1 MPIRFTI
8 YPDLC
13 DAFGHLNQAS
23 YLALFERA
31 RWQVLA
37 EGPGI
42 DVFTRAAVWPAV
54 RRAVIEY
61 HAGVWPGD
69 ALEFSTELAH
79 RGRTS
84 FTLRQ
89 RAVRASDRRLS
100 ATLETVFVCIDRKE
114 RPAAIPEEILMVFD
128 TGPRHV
134 TLPSGVTLAIDER
147 GSGEPAVLFV
157 HGYPLDRTMWA
168 AQLAGITGHRLI
180 APDLRGFGDS
190 AAGNPPAESVEAHA
204 DDLVA
209 LLDALGIARA
219 VVVGLSMG
227 GYVALALAE
236 RHRDRLAGLVLVD
249 TRSRNDDAAGRAG
262 RDGAIATIRGG
273 DSQSI
278 VLGMAEKLFAAEA
291 SEELRARFTTQMKA
305 VGAEGLIAAL
315 TAMRDRP
322 DRTALLPTLGDLPT
336 LIMVGREDRITPLE
350 DSRAMAEAV
359 PGATL
364 VVVEGA
370 GHLSPAEQPDR
381 VNQGL
386 QAFLEEVGRRG
397 V

>member
-8 YPDLC
+8 YPDEC

-31 RWQVLA
+31 RWQLLA

-42 DVFTRAAVWPAV
+42 NVFNRAGVWPAV
-54 RRAVIEY
+54 RRAVVEY
-61 HAGVWPGD
+61 HAGIWPGD
-69 ALEFSTELAH
+69 ALEFSTELMQ

-89 RAVRASDRRLS
+89 RAERVSDRRLS

-114 RPAAIPEEILMVFD
+114 RPAPIPEEILVVFD
-128 TGPRHV
+128 TGPRRV
-134 TLPSGVTLAIDER
+134 TLPSGVTLACDDR
-147 GSGEPAVLFV
+147 GRGEPAVLFV
-157 HGYPLDRTMWA
+157 HGYPLDRTMWT
-168 AQLAGITGHRLI
+168 AQLTGITGHRLI

-190 AAGNPPAESVEAHA
+190 VAGNPPAESVEAHA
-204 DDLVA
+204 DDLAA
-209 LLDALGIARA
+209 LLDALGVARA

-227 GYVALALAE
+227 GYVALAMAE
-236 RHRDRLAGLVLVD
+236 RHRDRLAGLVLMD

-273 DSQSI
+273 DSRSV
-278 VLGMAEKLFAAEA
+278 VLGMAEKLFAAQA
-291 SEELRARFTTQMKA
+291 PQELRSRFTTQMQA
-305 VGAEGLIAAL
+305 VGADGLVAAL

-336 LIMVGREDRITPLE
+336 LIVVGREDRITPPE
-350 DSRAMAEAV
+350 DSRAMADAV

-370 GHLSPAEQPDR
+370 GHLSPAEQPAR
-381 VNQGL
+381 VNEAL
-386 QAFLEEVGRRG
+386 QTFLEEVARKG